1 MGTTLG
7 VEVGAPLESRL
18 GAELGTLLDPS
29 ANFNTII
36 SSKFNS
42 NGSEGIPD
50 LRLPGADIVY
60 VQSQQEFLGKPN
72 DNCIS
77 TNWYNPITDRWL
89 QYYWC
94 FWLPMVRRV
103 ERKTKIKGRF

>member
-50 LRLPGADIVY
+50 MRLPTWG
-60 VQSQQEFLGKPN
+60 
-72 DNCIS
+72 
-77 TNWYNPITDRWL
+77 
-89 QYYWC
+89 
-94 FWLPMVRRV
+94 
-103 ERKTKIKGRF
+103 

>member
-1 MGTTLG
+1 VTWNGTRLRTSHSTGHSTTVSNDMGTTLG

-50 LRLPGADIVY
+50 MRLPTWG
-60 VQSQQEFLGKPN
+60 
-72 DNCIS
+72 
-77 TNWYNPITDRWL
+77 
-89 QYYWC
+89 
-94 FWLPMVRRV
+94 
-103 ERKTKIKGRF
+103 